1 MMPSKTFYNLKEEKK
16 EKLLNAAL
24 KEFSTT
30 ELEKVS
36 INKIIMDAKI
46 PRGSFYMYFDSK
58 YDLFDYVLSGYR
70 DIFVKL
76 VSDTLIENEGDLR
89 NCFSTLYDKLFI
101 RMKKIDLH
109 ILFKN
114 VFKYINSEQD
124 FFQRNDH
131 FLFNDISSLINK
143 KDIAT
148 KDLEFIFSLL
158 MHNLVASCF
167 HDLGNKKNSKDNY
180 LRKLDIL
187 CYGIYVREK
196 R

>member
-143 KDIAT
+143 KDIVT

-167 HDLGNKKNSKDNY
+167 HDLGDKKNSKDNY

>member
-167 HDLGNKKNSKDNY
+167 HDLGDKKNSKDNY

>member
-167 HDLGNKKNSKDNY
+167 HDLGNKKISKDNY